1 MSSFPNIPRN
11 LSLGGRW
18 AVSVNDVPTSATD
31 RSLQTSLEAVVVSR
45 ETATGYELHRVILQ
59 PLGTSGAPKTP
70 ENQMLVEVDKSNWSA
85 VYIPQA
91 TNPPMEPSIVYQA
104 LNKTVA
110 RNLLSGHLIAIRY
123 STFIKVLEVE
133 GHVDFASRWD
143 REFKFS
149 LGQGQDSLTKFTA
162 LSYKALTE
170 WLETSPARVLA
181 AVEGVAVTTIRNRIY
196 AARELGEIEKPGSGV
211 RSARK
216 NKSL

>member
-1 MSSFPNIPRN
+1 MSSFPNIPQN

-18 AVSVNDVPTSATD
+18 AVSVNDVPLSTTD

-45 ETATGYELHRVILQ
+45 ETETGYELHRVILQ
-59 PLGTSGAPKTP
+59 PSGTAGAPETS
-70 ENQMLVEVDKSNWSA
+70 ENQLLVEVDKSNWSSPY
-85 VYIPQA
+85 VPPL
-91 TNPPMEPSIVYQA
+91 NNSPMEPSSVYQA

-123 STFIKVLEVE
+123 NTFIKVLEIE
-133 GHVDFASRWD
+133 GHVDFAARWD

-149 LGQGQDSLTKFTA
+149 LGQGKDSLTKFTA

-211 RSARK
+211 RSA
-216 NKSL
+216 NKSKSL

>member
-1 MSSFPNIPRN
+1 MSSFPSIPRH
-11 LSLGGRW
+11 LSLGGSW
-18 AVSVNDVPTSATD
+18 AVSVSDVPSSSD
-31 RSLQTSLEAVVVSR
+31 DQGSQGSLEAVVVSR
-45 ETATGYELHRVILQ
+45 EVATGFELHRVILQ
-59 PLGTSGAPKTP
+59 PRGTSGARETSK
-70 ENQMLVEVDKSNWSA
+70 NRMSVEIDKSNWSA
-85 VYIPQA
+85 AFIPQSN
-91 TNPPMEPSIVYQA
+91 NPPIEPSNVYQA

-123 STFIKVLEVE
+123 NTFIKVLEVD
-133 GHVDFASRWD
+133 GHVDFAARWD

-162 LSYKALTE
+162 RSYKALTE

-211 RSARK
+211 RSA
-216 NKSL
+216 NKSKSL

>member
-1 MSSFPNIPRN
+1 MSSFPSIPTH
-11 LSLGGRW
+11 LSLGGYW
-18 AVSVNDVPTSATD
+18 AVSVSDVSSNFDDQSP
-31 RSLQTSLEAVVVSR
+31 QGSLEAVVVSR
-45 ETATGYELHRVILQ
+45 EVATGFELHRVIFQ
-59 PLGTSGAPKTP
+59 PRGTSGAPETSK
-70 ENQMLVEVDKSNWSA
+70 NRMLVEADKSNWSA
-85 VYIPQA
+85 AFIPQSN
-91 TNPPMEPSIVYQA
+91 NPPMEPSNVYQA

-123 STFIKVLEVE
+123 NTFIKVLEVD
-133 GHVDFASRWD
+133 GHVDFAARWD

-211 RSARK
+211 RSAK
-216 NKSL
+216 KSKFS